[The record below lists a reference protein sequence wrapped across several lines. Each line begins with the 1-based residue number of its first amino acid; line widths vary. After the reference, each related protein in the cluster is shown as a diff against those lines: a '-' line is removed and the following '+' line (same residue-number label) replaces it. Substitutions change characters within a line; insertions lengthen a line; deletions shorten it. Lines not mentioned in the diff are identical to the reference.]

1 MRWLLIDK
9 IIECV
14 PGDSVVAIKTFPLS
28 DLIFMDHFPGYPI
41 VPGVLQIEMI
51 AQAAG
56 KCASLAR
63 PDVLPIIG
71 SVKSA
76 KFFSHIHPG
85 DHCVIKAQVTKMA
98 KTYMLGEGIIEVNGK
113 KVCSAS
119 ILYGLIDRT
128 KLDKPEICSVSRDW
142 VRRAKQEEKQEEKE
156 GVV

>member
-56 KCASLAR
+56 KCASLAH
-63 PDVLPIIG
+63 PGVLPVIG

-85 DHCVIKAQVTKMA
+85 DLCVIKAQVTKMA
-98 KTYMLGEGIIEVNGK
+98 RTYMLGEGTIAVDGK

-128 KLDKPEICSVSRDW
+128 KLDRPEICSVSRDW
-142 VRRAKQEEKQEEKE
+142 VRRAKQEEQEEKE
-156 GVV
+156 SVV